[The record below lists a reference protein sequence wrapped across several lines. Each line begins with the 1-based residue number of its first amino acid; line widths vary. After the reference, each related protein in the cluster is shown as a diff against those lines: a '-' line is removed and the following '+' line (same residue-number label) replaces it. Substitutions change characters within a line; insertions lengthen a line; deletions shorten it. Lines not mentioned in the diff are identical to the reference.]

1 MQRAEEEGGKSI
13 RDKGKD
19 AEEQTTLRG
28 RKFFESEEKFF
39 ARCVHGKT

>member
-19 AEEQTTLRG
+19 AEGTNHIARKKVLR
-28 RKFFESEEKFF
+28 
-39 ARCVHGKT
+39 A